1 MVNKLLYLVFFCIP
15 FVSEAKVSHEMW
27 NQLLKKHVSEKGNV
41 NYQGFKT
48 DRELLDKYL
57 FQLAKKAPDQT
68 YSSNEEL
75 AYWINAYNA
84 FTIQL
89 VLKYYPM
96 ASITNIDKPWDIPF
110 IKIEN
115 KTYTLNEIEHQMIRK
130 KFNEPRIHFALVCAA
145 ASCPKLRSEAYEAEK
160 IEIQLLSQTIDFIND
175 TTKNT
180 LNKNKA
186 ILSELFSWYKE
197 DFTKNGTLADFIN
210 QYSKIK
216 IETKTKIS
224 FSQYN
229 WKLNE

>member
-15 FVSEAKVSHEMW
+15 FVSQAKVSHELW

-48 DRELLDKYL
+48 DKELLDKYL
-57 FQLAKKAPDQT
+57 FQLAKKAPDHT
-68 YSSNEEL
+68 YSPNEEL

-89 VLKYYPM
+89 VLKYYPI

-115 KTYTLNEIEHQMIRK
+115 KTYTLNEIEHQIIRK

-145 ASCPKLRSEAYEAEK
+145 ASCPKLLNEAYVPEK
-160 IEIQLLSQTIDFIND
+160 LEKQLLSQTIDFIND

-186 ILSELFSWYKE
+186 FLSELFSWYKE

-210 QYSKIK
+210 QYAKIK
-216 IETKTKIS
+216 LDSKTKIS